1 MTWTTVQLVAT
12 IIVGASFL
20 VSGILKLRETDST
33 RATLSALR
41 LPSFLQRGWIAR
53 SYPVAEIVL
62 GAALLAVPA
71 PLWWAV
77 AVAALV
83 LMSVLTLLVVR
94 VVRSG
99 EDVACNCFGST
110 QRISGR
116 TVLRNVVLTVL
127 TVLMVVSEPFTASP
141 VAEALR
147 TRPDVLFAVAL
158 AVVTSAAVTV
168 VITMGPPRP
177 RDVDTYEDRPLVVP
191 DVTVRDGS
199 GSPVPLPALTA
210 ESAVLLIHVKS
221 GCSPCATVI
230 EAFSDGA
237 LIGERVRV
245 RLLERAPADGAPL
258 VPGRLWDDG
267 GEAARVLAMASTPS
281 ALLLAADGTIPADPV
296 RGSEAI
302 FELVQAIE
310 EAVAALRPRGLGDV
324 DL

>member
-12 IIVGASFL
+12 IIVSATFI
-20 VSGILKLRETDST
+20 VSGALKLREADGT
-33 RATLSALR
+33 RETLHALG
-41 LPSFLQRGWIAR
+41 LPSFLQRAWIAR
-53 SYPVAEIVL
+53 TYPIAEIVL
-62 GAALLAVPA
+62 GVAVLAAPA
-71 PLWWAV
+71 PLWWAA
-77 AVAALV
+77 AVAAFL
-83 LMSVLTLLVVR
+83 LMCALTLLVVR

-99 EDVACNCFGST
+99 RDVACNCFGST
-110 QRISGR
+110 QRISRR
-116 TVLRNVVLTVL
+116 TVLRNAVLTAL
-127 TVLMVVSEPFTASP
+127 TVILVASAPPTASP

-158 AVVTSAAVTV
+158 AVVTTAIVTA

-191 DVTVRDGS
+191 DLTVREAS
-199 GSPVPLPALTA
+199 GSPVPLPALTS
-210 ESAVLLIHVKS
+210 EGAVLLIHVKS

-237 LIGERVRV
+237 LIGGRVRV
-245 RLLERAPADGAPL
+245 RLMERAPADGARL
-258 VPGRLWDDG
+258 APGRLWDDG
-267 GEAARVLAMASTPS
+267 GQVARVLAMASTPA

-302 FELVQAIE
+302 FDLVRGIE
-310 EAVAALRPRGLGDV
+310 EAVAAQRPRGLDDV

>member
-12 IIVGASFL
+12 IIVSATFI
-20 VSGILKLRETDST
+20 VSGALKLREADGT
-33 RATLSALR
+33 RATLQALGLPSAL
-41 LPSFLQRGWIAR
+41 QRAWIAR
-53 SYPVAEIVL
+53 TYPIAEIALGVAVL
-62 GAALLAVPA
+62 VAPA
-71 PLWWAV
+71 PLWWAG
-77 AVAALV
+77 ALAAFL
-83 LMSVLTLLVVR
+83 LMAVLTLLVVR

-99 EDVACNCFGST
+99 QDVACNCFGST

-116 TVLRNVVLTVL
+116 TVLRNGVLTVL
-127 TVLMVVSEPFTASP
+127 TLIPLASAPLTAAP

-158 AVVTSAAVTV
+158 AVVASAAVTV
-168 VITMGPPRP
+168 VVTMGPPRP

-191 DVTVRDGS
+191 DLTVRDGT
-199 GSPVPLPALTA
+199 GAPIPLPGLTA
-210 ESAVLLIHVKS
+210 DGAVLLINVKS

-237 LIGERVRV
+237 LIGGRVRV
-245 RLLERAPADGAPL
+245 RLMERSPSEESLLG
-258 VPGRLWDDG
+258 PGRLWDDG
-267 GEAARVLAMASTPS
+267 GEVARVLAMASTPS

-302 FELVQAIE
+302 FDLVRGIE
-310 EAVAALRPRGLGDV
+310 EAVAAMRPRGLDDV